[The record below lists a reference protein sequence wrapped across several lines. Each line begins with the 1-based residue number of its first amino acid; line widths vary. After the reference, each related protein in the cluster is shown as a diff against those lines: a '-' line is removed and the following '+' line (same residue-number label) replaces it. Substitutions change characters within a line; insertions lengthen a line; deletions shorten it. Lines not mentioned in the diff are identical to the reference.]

1 MPDSSLLICRIIDMQ
16 SPAYSDLPAKMR
28 FIPEPVSSSMH
39 IATLHSSAHPNLK
52 KTVNI
57 CKS

>member
-1 MPDSSLLICRIIDMQ
+1 MQ

-28 FIPEPVSSSMH
+28 FIPESVSSSMH

-52 KTVNI
+52 KTDNI
-57 CKS
+57 CKSRLFHLN

>member
-1 MPDSSLLICRIIDMQ
+1 MQ

-52 KTVNI
+52 KTDNI
-57 CKS
+57 CKSTALSFKLK